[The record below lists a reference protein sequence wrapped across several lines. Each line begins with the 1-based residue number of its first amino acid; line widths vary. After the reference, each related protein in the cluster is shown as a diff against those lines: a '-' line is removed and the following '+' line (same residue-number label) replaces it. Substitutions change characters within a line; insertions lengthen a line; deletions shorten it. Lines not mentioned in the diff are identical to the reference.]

1 MSMDIEQVLGPQR
14 PEGPVP
20 VLPIPGAWAAS
31 NDDEVEEDAAGV
43 QIVSPV
49 QGGRSSGRVRKA
61 VNLFDPSPAK
71 KARVEPPPPP
81 PIPEGERGAA
91 LERIR
96 MNLVGQ
102 RSYLAANEILLPIA
116 MRQYDA
122 DAASLVTVNRTA
134 LDDFFTKGLTDVCD
148 SVFGPRLTKRLATEF
163 SSKND
168 TPSIRNFF
176 ELMAAGPQCVGVL
189 SEIPDGSAIFT
200 HCWICG
206 GKTDDKDNPKE
217 CEHRFSI
224 LPALVVTGLYDSRLR
239 KALGEAGMRVYQ
251 PQLVSEYAY
260 AHRRCNQVK
269 SDDVFASLAY
279 VGNNPRRVQCVATP
293 RAIEATLNNILTRV
307 ATTYTPQPDT
317 LRALVQAGPL
327 WDGTS
332 PTATDPGT
340 LNDASWIS
348 ARTQRIGQSM
358 EAAAAKF
365 NAKQLPALVVKTHI
379 VNAMLS
385 RAIEISP
392 RLVQEELWNTLSD
405 EGKAL
410 VTQSLKGRTGG
421 RRRTPTRRRKGTRR
435 AMRGGAE
442 DEIWVDIVSSLV
454 KESRVMDLVSELERR
469 FRKVSSPDDYTAV
482 VMDVFT
488 EHVRK
493 TDEETNRIL
502 SGMEG
507 GTWDELLASIE
518 RNLVTQSGGPILRG
532 ISSAR
537 LESAGPIPPPVNTSL
552 PATLTFGDA
561 IEYTSGEESQM
572 STAVLSPPRT
582 ATTASPIGS
591 PSGTPPPRPSGSASG
606 LGTLVSPQK
615 KGGFFALGTRP
626 KWL

>member
-31 NDDEVEEDAAGV
+31 NDDEVEEDGAGV

-116 MRQYDA
+116 MRQYDP
-122 DAASLVTVNRTA
+122 DAASLVAVNRTA

-148 SVFGPRLTKRLATEF
+148 SVFGPRLTKRLAVEF

-176 ELMAAGPQCVGVL
+176 ELMTAGPQCVGVL
-189 SEIPDGSAIFT
+189 GTPTDSAIFT

-206 GKTDDKDNPKE
+206 GKTEDTDNPKE

-269 SDDVFASLAY
+269 SDDVFASLTY

-307 ATTYTPQPDT
+307 ATTYTPQPDA
-317 LRALVQAGPL
+317 LRALIRVGPL

-332 PTATDPGT
+332 PTATDPPSPD
-340 LNDASWIS
+340 DASWI
-348 ARTQRIGQSM
+348 ATRTQRIEQSM
-358 EAAAAKF
+358 AAAAAKF

-379 VNAMLS
+379 VNAMLT

-392 RLVQEELWNTLSD
+392 RLVEEEMWNTLSD

-454 KESRVMDLVSELERR
+454 KESRVMDLVSKLERR
-469 FRKVSSPDDYTAV
+469 FRKVSSPDDYTPV

-507 GTWDELLASIE
+507 GTWEELLASIE
-518 RNLVTQSGGPILRG
+518 RNLVSQSGGPILRSM
-532 ISSAR
+532 SSAR
-537 LESAGPIPPPVNTSL
+537 LESAGPIPPPVNTAL

-561 IEYTSGEESQM
+561 TGDTNGEESQM
-572 STAVLSPPRT
+572 SRGFGTPPRT
-582 ATTASPIGS
+582 AT
-591 PSGTPPPRPSGSASG
+591 PSGTSGYTTPTNGSASG